1 MNYYALETQM
11 FEKQRDMQREAAMR
25 RLVAASRERPEGR
38 SDREPR
44 VGFLTAIAGVFRR
57 KVTVGDAS

>member
-11 FEKQRDMQREAAMR
+11 FEKQREMQREAAMR
-25 RLVAASRERPEGR
+25 RLVAASRERPETP
-38 SDREPR
+38 SDSRPR
-44 VGFLTAIAGVFRR
+44 VGFLTAIAGAFRR